1 MAYKMLCSDLDG
13 TLLGLKNR
21 ATPFCCQVFK
31 KYASEIDMVL
41 VSARMPSGMR
51 YIQKELGISN
61 KPMVCYNGA
70 LVMDGEKVLSAT
82 YIELVLVK
90 QLLEICVKNSVAI
103 GLYAYDEWRA
113 AINSERIAKEEF
125 NTQTKVVFE
134 PTLKTIE
141 RWAKKGHGAHKLM
154 LMGSKESLDVVF
166 KILERQMSGL
176 IGIYRSNDSLIEISP
191 ASIDKLGGIEK
202 LLRPGIGLEHIIAFG
217 DNFNDI
223 SMLSA
228 VGLGIAVENARPAVK
243 AVAKELVAK
252 CTEDGVAHFLEAYF
266 TQLKNSK

>member
-31 KYASEIDMVL
+31 KYASEIEIIL

-61 KPMVCYNGA
+61 KPIVCYNGA
-70 LVMDGEKVLSAT
+70 LVMDGENVLSST
-82 YIELVLVK
+82 YIELALVK
-90 QLLEICVKNSVAI
+90 QLHDICENNSVAI

-141 RWAKKGHGAHKLM
+141 RWSKKGHGAHKLM
-154 LMGSKESLDVVF
+154 LMGSKQSADVVF
-166 KILERQMSGL
+166 KILEEQMSGL
-176 IGIYRSNDSLIEISP
+176 ICIYRSNDTLIEISP
-191 ASIDKLGGIEK
+191 VSTDKLSGIKK

-223 SMLSA
+223 SMLSG
-228 VGLGIAVENARPAVK
+228 VGLGVAVENARAAVK
-243 AVAKELVAK
+243 AIAKEMVAKH
-252 CTEDGVAHFLEAYF
+252 TEDGVAHFLEAYF
-266 TQLKNSK
+266 TQLKDS